1 MKSKN
6 LFKVIFPFIV
16 FALFMGCATQK
27 AATPIITAV
36 DLNPKLTSNQLAQ
49 KTNAFEVIF
58 DATLTMNDAYK
69 SGSKLSQEK
78 FLITL
83 MNDTIPNLKLTAAAR
98 AFGQFSAFGGPTS
111 KSLFGPTDY
120 TKSSLPQAIAPFT
133 SGRGLSPLD
142 AALDGATSDLQ
153 SQSGQLAVIAFS
165 DGEDMAT
172 FAPVPAAQ
180 RMKSAYGDRVCIYTV
195 HLGDHP
201 DGKKLMQ
208 QVADAGQCGFMVTGD
223 SISTP
228 EGMADFVE
236 KVFLKTYVAERRQE
250 VVKEEPKPVIKEEPK
265 PVVKEELV
273 EVKAQAQAQEAP
285 KVVVAEPVTIELNV
299 QFATGKSN
307 IQTKYHNEI
316 KKVADYMTKYPDT
329 KAAIEGH
336 TDNVGKE
343 AANVKLSQN
352 RANSVKNYLVSKF
365 KIDSSRIEATGY
377 GPKKPIASNST
388 KEGRQKNRRVTAVFS
403 SKTK

>member
-1 MKSKN
+1 M
-6 LFKVIFPFIV
+6 VIFLFIAL
-16 FALFMGCATQK
+16 ALFMGCATQK
-27 AATPIITAV
+27 TFASAITAV
-36 DLNPKLTSNQLAQ
+36 DLNPKVTSNQLAQ
-49 KTNAFEVIF
+49 KANAFEVIF

-69 SGSKLSQEK
+69 SGAKLSQEK

-98 AFGQFSAFGGPTS
+98 AFGQFSTFGDPTS
-111 KSLFGPTDY
+111 KSLLGPTDY

-133 SGRGLSPLD
+133 SGLGLSPLD

-172 FAPVPAAQ
+172 FAPVAAAQ

-228 EGMADFVE
+228 DGMADFVE
-236 KVFLKTYVAERRQE
+236 KVFLKTYIAEQRPAARAEVA
-250 VVKEEPKPVIKEEPK
+250 VVKEEPK
-265 PVVKEELV
+265 PVVKEEFV
-273 EVKAQAQAQEAP
+273 EVKAQAQEAP

-307 IQTKYHNEI
+307 IQAKYHKEI
-316 KKVADYMTKYPDT
+316 KRVADYMTKYPET

-403 SKTK
+403 STTK

>member
-1 MKSKN
+1 M
-6 LFKVIFPFIV
+6 VIFPFI
-16 FALFMGCATQK
+16 ALALLVGCATQK
-27 AATPIITAV
+27 AFASAITAV
-36 DLNPKLTSNQLAQ
+36 DLNPKITSNQLAQ

-98 AFGQFSAFGGPTS
+98 AFGQFSAFGAPTS

-236 KVFLKTYVAERRQE
+236 KVFLKTYIAEQRPAARAEVA
-250 VVKEEPKPVIKEEPK
+250 VVKEEPK
-265 PVVKEELV
+265 PVVKEEFV
-273 EVKAQAQAQEAP
+273 EVKAQAQEAP
-285 KVVVAEPVTIELNV
+285 KVVVSEPVTIELNV

-307 IQTKYHNEI
+307 IQAKYHNEI
-316 KKVADYMTKYPDT
+316 KRVADYMTKYPET

-365 KIDSSRIEATGY
+365 KIGSSRIEATGY
-377 GPKKPIASNST
+377 GPKKPITSNST

-403 SKTK
+403 STTK

>member
-1 MKSKN
+1 MKSKK
-6 LFKVIFPFIV
+6 LIKVIFPFI
-16 FALFMGCATQK
+16 ALAMLMGCATQK
-27 AATPIITAV
+27 AFAITAV
-36 DLNPKLTSNQLAQ
+36 DLNPKITSNQLAQ

-69 SGSKLSQEK
+69 SGAKLSQEK

-98 AFGQFSAFGGPTS
+98 AFGQFSAFGAPTS

-133 SGRGLSPLD
+133 AGLGLSPLD

-165 DGEDMAT
+165 DGEDMAI
-172 FAPVPAAQ
+172 FAPVAAAQ

-195 HLGDHP
+195 HLGDNA

-228 EGMADFVE
+228 DSMADFVE

-250 VVKEEPKPVIKEEPK
+250 VVKEEPKPVVVKEEPK
-265 PVVKEELV
+265 PVVKEEFV
-273 EVKAQAQAQEAP
+273 EMKPQAQEAA

-316 KKVADYMTKYPDT
+316 KRVADYMVGYPET
-329 KAAIEGH
+329 RAAIEGH

-365 KIDSSRIEATGY
+365 KIKASRIEATGY

-403 SKTK
+403 STTN